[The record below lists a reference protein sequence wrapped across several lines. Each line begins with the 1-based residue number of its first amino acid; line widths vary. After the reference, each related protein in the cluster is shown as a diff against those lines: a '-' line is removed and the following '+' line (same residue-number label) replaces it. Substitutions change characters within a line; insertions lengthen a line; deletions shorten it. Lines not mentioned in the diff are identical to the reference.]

1 MIMKNKIL
9 LEITDFCFDCPL
21 HEKCIEEKCVLFR
34 IEKLICKKEEKL
46 NEINDKR
53 IRKKVKYRL

>member
-21 HEKCIEEKCVLFR
+21 HKKCIEEKCVLFR
-34 IEKLICKKEEKL
+34 IEKIICKKEEKL

-53 IRKKVKYRL
+53 IRKKI

>member
-1 MIMKNKIL
+1 MVMKNKVL
-9 LEITDFCFDCPL
+9 LEITDFCFDCHL

-34 IEKLICKKEEKL
+34 IEKIICKKEGKR

-53 IRKKVKYRL
+53 IRKKV

>member
-21 HEKCIEEKCVLFR
+21 HEKCILFR
-34 IEKLICKKEEKL
+34 IEKIICKKEEKL

-53 IRKKVKYRL
+53 IRKKV